1 MSAPRGYSTLQIT
14 LHWVIAALVVLQLLV
29 NGEVRE
35 AFDDRLDGEGE
46 AIGLWALVHIGA
58 GLTVLVLALLRL
70 LVRMKRGAP
79 ELDPAVPLVLRW
91 LAHLTHALLYGF
103 IIAMPLTGAIAW
115 FGLAEW
121 SAELHEI
128 GRLILIPAVGAHVVG
143 ALVEH
148 FVFRNDSLKRMLQA
162 TADG

>member
-1 MSAPRGYSTLQIT
+1 MPAPKGYSTLQIT
-14 LHWVIAALVVLQLLV
+14 LHWVIAVLVVLQLLV
-29 NGEVRE
+29 NEEVRA
-35 AFDDRLDGEGE
+35 AFNDRLDAGGE
-46 AIGLWALVHIGA
+46 ALEIGTLVHITA
-58 GLTVLVLALLRL
+58 GLTVLALALLRL
-70 LVRMKRGAP
+70 CVRLMRGAP
-79 ELDPAVPLVLRW
+79 ELDRQVPLSLRW

-121 SAELHEI
+121 SAELHEL